1 MKKSFL
7 VLLFASSLA
16 GCAVSFGP
24 GEGNA
29 KLADASQQSLQ
40 SEFAVGV
47 ASRDDVASKL
57 GAPDSKATAGS
68 FEIWTYRY
76 VRRAAVAI
84 IVVAT
89 PVGTTKTAT
98 FYFDE
103 KTGLLK
109 GIEFESHH
117 G

>member
-1 MKKSFL
+1 MKKFSL
-7 VLLFASSLA
+7 VLLFPSLLA
-16 GCAVSFGP
+16 GCAMSFGP
-24 GEGNA
+24 GEGTD

-40 SEFAVGV
+40 SEFALGV

-57 GAPDSKATAGS
+57 GAPDSKTTAGS
-68 FEIWTYRY
+68 FDIWTYRY
-76 VRRAAVAI
+76 VRRAAVALV
-84 IVVAT
+84 VVAT

-98 FYFDE
+98 FYFDD

-109 GIEFESHH
+109 RVEFESHH